1 MKGTQDI
8 FASHAH
14 KNKLIMYINVQINDA
29 DYASLLNGTSR
40 MQGSIGLVSPTEG
53 NFNAHRRTR
62 TKPGTQYMRLP
73 HGKVSVSNDNVR
85 MYLLISRDEMVDAPQ
100 AILGESIDAS
110 NFVEIVTDDNLNFDE
125 V

>member
-1 MKGTQDI
+1 M
-8 FASHAH
+8 
-14 KNKLIMYINVQINDA
+14 NVMIQINDA

-40 MQGSIGLVSPTEG
+40 IQGSIGLVNTTEG

-73 HGKVSVSNDNVR
+73 HGKVSVSDDNVR
-85 MYLLISRDEMVDAPQ
+85 MHLCISRDEMVDAPQ

-110 NFVEIVTDDNLNFDE
+110 NFVEIVTDENLD
-125 V
+125 

>member
-1 MKGTQDI
+1 M
-8 FASHAH
+8 
-14 KNKLIMYINVQINDA
+14 NVMIQINDV
-29 DYASLLNGTSR
+29 DYASLLNGSSR
-40 MQGSIGLVSPTEG
+40 IQGSIGLVSPTEG

-73 HGKVSVSNDNVR
+73 HGKISVSDDNVR
-85 MYLLISRDEMVDAPQ
+85 MHLCISRDEMVDAPQ

-110 NFVEIVTDDNLNFDE
+110 NFVEIVTDDNINYEE